1 MRDQK
6 IDDRVQKWYKTH
18 FIPTGLGYKKLDWH
32 LAKKDMIK
40 NKDVLNLGCHY
51 PLDEFV
57 LGIHA
62 RRWVA
67 IDFTEEVIKRCKE
80 EFKFPHMD
88 RVEFWVADMRNLPF
102 SEEFDTV
109 LDFSSSDHVKDER
122 HHIREEV
129 FRVLKP
135 GGYHVVTYAN
145 REFFEKDE
153 DHNQFGYEIHM
164 TPLAIYAELTTV
176 GFEIV
181 DTDSTKA
188 RSGLVGRKPL

>member
-1 MRDQK
+1 M
-6 IDDRVQKWYKTH
+6 ITNSDDRVQKWYKTH
-18 FIPTGLGYKKLDWH
+18 FIPTGLGYKKIDWH

-51 PLDEFV
+51 PLDEFI

-62 RRWVA
+62 HRWVA

-80 EFKFPHMD
+80 EFRFPHMD
-88 RVEFWVADMRNLPF
+88 RVEFRCADMRDLPF

-109 LDFSSSDHVKDER
+109 LDFSSSDHVKHGR
-122 HHIREEV
+122 HYIREEA
-129 FRVLKP
+129 FRVLRP
-135 GGYHVVTYAN
+135 GGHHVVTYAN

-153 DHNQFGYEIHM
+153 DYSQFGYEIHLSTETM
-164 TPLAIYAELTTV
+164 HTELTNV
-176 GFEIV
+176 GFDIV
-181 DTDSTKA
+181 NGDTTKA